1 MKDHDKDLFRQ
12 QLFKDNSK
20 YDMSRVKEFLDMFLP
35 LPATTGAI
43 DYKLCGYDVSLVQ
56 ITDHGIIVLY
66 STKVLQSFDKHTL

>member
-12 QLFKDNSK
+12 LLYKDNSK

-43 DYKLCGYDVSLVQ
+43 DYKLCRLDVSLVQ
-56 ITDHGIIVLY
+56 ITDDGIIVLY
-66 STKVLQSFDKHTL
+66 STKILQFFDKQTL